1 MTFCLQFKSIINVIF
16 GDIVVCRVY
25 KRICG
30 IYQIYGCAEFKSAVA
45 RIETFS
51 IWSEMYRIYLWVGS
65 LSPSSRS
72 SSLCSSLSYL
82 ILSFF
87 FPSLLSLLSPPF
99 FLSIFPSL
107 LSSLFSF
114 FLLSSYLFLSLLISY
129 YIFSLSFSLS
139 YSLPFFFSS
148 SPLSLRLPS
157 AFCALLSSYSYF

>member
-1 MTFCLQFKSIINVIF
+1 MTFCLQFKRIIYVIF

-45 RIETFS
+45 RIEIFS
-51 IWSEMYRIYLWVGS
+51 IWSEIYRIYLWVGS

-107 LSSLFSF
+107 LSSLFCLLSSPSF
-114 FLLSSYLFLSLLISY
+114 FLSLLSSYYLLSLSFFFPFLFLSSSLL
-129 YIFSLSFSLS
+129 L
-139 YSLPFFFSS
+139 FFSS
-148 SPLSLRLPS
+148 LSPSPLCS
-157 AFCALLSSYSYF
+157 LLSACSYF